1 MIGNPHELNLHALN
15 PHALNPQWIGQ
26 AARIC
31 EAAE

>member
-15 PHALNPQWIGQ
+15 PHALNPQWIGR